1 MIISRYVIEFFIF
14 SVIGWLFECTYC
26 TVKEHRWQNR
36 GFLFGPVVPIYGAG
50 AVIASVISHY
60 APPVAALPD
69 WQLFLL
75 CAVVSAVLEYVTS
88 YFLEKQFHARWWD
101 YRDMPLN
108 LNGRICLPATI
119 GFGLAG
125 LVIIRVILPR
135 AGSYEAALPPLVTE
149 ALALAITALISAD
162 TAITCVTLTS
172 LLEKLEHFDEEFNKT
187 VESAYARVEA
197 APAAITDR
205 IQEQGAAMRQSLQ
218 DKQQEM
224 KLSLQDKQQG
234 LQLRVKSLTARQT
247 HILMNIRRINSEKAN
262 AAADRMRSAVR
273 AIKDRRS

>member
-50 AVIASVISHY
+50 AVMASVIFHY
-60 APPVAALPD
+60 APPVTALPD

-75 CAVVSAVLEYVTS
+75 CAVVSAVLEYATS
-88 YFLEKQFHARWWD
+88 YFLERQFHARWWD

-135 AGSYEAALPPLVTE
+135 AGDYEAALPPLATE

-187 VESAYARVEA
+187 AESAYARVEA
-197 APAAITDR
+197 APAAITSR
-205 IQEQGAAMRQSLQ
+205 IQEQSAAMRQSLQ

-224 KLSLQDKQQG
+224 KLSLQDKQQE
-234 LQLRVKSLTARQT
+234 LQTRVKSLTIRQT

-262 AAADRMRSAVR
+262 AAADRMRSAAL
-273 AIKDRRS
+273 AIKGRRS

>member
-1 MIISRYVIEFFIF
+1 MILSRYVIEFFIF

-26 TVKEHRWQNR
+26 TFKEHHWQNR

-50 AVIASVISHY
+50 AVIASIIFHH
-60 APPVAALPD
+60 APPVTALPD
-69 WQLFLL
+69 WQLFLV
-75 CAVVSAVLEYVTS
+75 CAAGSAVLEYATS
-88 YFLEKQFHARWWD
+88 FFLEKKFHARWWD

-125 LVIIRVILPR
+125 LLIIRVILPK
-135 AGSYEAALPPLVTE
+135 AGSYEAALPPLAAE

-162 TAITCVTLTS
+162 TAITCVALTS

-187 VESAYARVEA
+187 AESAYARVEA
-197 APAAITDR
+197 APAAISGR

-218 DKQQEM
+218 DKHQEM
-224 KLSLQDKQQG
+224 KQSLQGRQQG
-234 LQLRVKSLTARQT
+234 LQNRVRSLTIRQT
-247 HILMNIRRINSEKAN
+247 HILMNIRRLNSERAN
-262 AAADRMRSAVR
+262 AAADKMRN
-273 AIKDRRS
+273 AIRTLKDK